1 MIIWRY
7 NNNLKITY
15 DPIKRDRTLAERGLD
30 LADAEKVFRG
40 RVATRE
46 DIRFGYGET
55 RYITAGRLENRF
67 VVLVWTPRGDARHII
82 SMRYGHAKEEEG
94 YRHALG

>member
-1 MIIWRY
+1 M
-7 NNNLKITY
+7 KITY
-15 DPIKRDRTLAERGLD
+15 DPIKRNKTLAERGLD
-30 LADAEKVFRG
+30 FVDAEKVFEG

-46 DIRFGYGET
+46 DTRFAYGET
-55 RYITAGRLENRF
+55 RYITAGRLDNRF

-94 YRHALG
+94 YRYALG